1 LEVNI
6 LESEKLDYLT
16 HVLDEA
22 LHKVE
27 DELRKKF
34 TSVKYEIYP
43 FDTNRIVIASGG
55 EKIGEKKIGET
66 ELLIPIIDDRTYSIS
81 IENLRIVQ
89 NHLIGEVGCFAW
101 RGRLVTIKSPTEF
114 YRSNVEKMKLN
125 NLFSKYLY
133 FKEDKDI
140 DEIARDIL
148 NIFEK
153 CVTEMRKKI

>member
-1 LEVNI
+1 MERTI
-6 LESEKLDYLT
+6 SY
-16 HVLDEA
+16 
-22 LHKVE
+22 
-27 DELRKKF
+27 
-34 TSVKYEIYP
+34 Y
-43 FDTNRIVIASGG
+43 RIS
-55 EKIGEKKIGET
+55 
-66 ELLIPIIDDRTYSIS
+66 
-81 IENLRIVQ
+81 
-89 NHLIGEVGCFAW
+89 H
-101 RGRLVTIKSPTEF
+101 EF